1 MPLPGSGETERFF
14 CDNQAMVSLRFG
26 LLLALLFVLLIP
38 AGAGEQPGDL
48 PHTLEQ
54 VSVAYAKLE
63 PQSIRPAEGFIKY
76 DYLIPAG
83 YYKQMWD
90 WDGFFIG
97 SHLAQQGKP
106 QYLKWWVLDFAGA
119 IDADG
124 YVAGCITT
132 KGPRPLMGKFAMKP
146 FLAQGAVI
154 ASEGLGD
161 YQWVKPIW
169 ESMRKVIDY
178 RERTQFDP
186 KYGLFFWEN
195 AISSGADNNV
205 ALTNDEKDKSAIL
218 ATDISTFQFR
228 EYKAMA
234 ALAAKLGKPEETLR
248 YLQKAADLKAAML
261 KYMWFASTPA
271 KAKAALAG
279 DPGGQDAMFYN
290 IRRDTGQP
298 VKRISYSSFVPLID
312 DILPEKDAK
321 QMITRYM
328 LNKDVM
334 LAPYGIRSLSK
345 QDPDYNNQAIIVPYS
360 NWQGPIWINANYMNY
375 IVLKR
380 YGFDQQAA
388 ELSGILGRMVLADI
402 QKWGSMHEDYNA
414 ESGEGLAP
422 TPEQSPN
429 HVFAGFVGWNLLVQD
444 MLQCEVKGE
453 CGFLRNYRKTE
464 EH

>member
-1 MPLPGSGETERFF
+1 MMRFH
-14 CDNQAMVSLRFG
+14 RFAFTVA
-26 LLLALLFVLLIP
+26 LALVIISP
-38 AGAGEQPGDL
+38 ASRGKQSDDL
-48 PHTLEQ
+48 AQTLAQ
-54 VSVAYAKLE
+54 LSAAYAKLE

-119 IDADG
+119 IDQDG

-161 YQWVKPIW
+161 YEWVKPIW
-169 ESMRKVIDY
+169 DSMRKVIAY

-205 ALTNDEKDKSAIL
+205 TLTNDEHDKSAIL
-218 ATDISTFQFR
+218 ATDISTFQYR
-228 EYKAMA
+228 EYKAMER
-234 ALAAKLGKPEETLR
+234 LAEKLGKPEEATE
-248 YLQKAADLKAAML
+248 YGKKAADLKAAML
-261 KYMWFASTPA
+261 KHTWFA
-271 KAKAALAG
+271 KDG
-279 DPGGQDAMFYN
+279 MFYN
-290 IRRDTGQP
+290 VRRDTGKP

-312 DILPEKDAK
+312 DILPEKDARE
-321 QMITRYM
+321 MIRRYM

-334 LAPYGIRSLSK
+334 LAPYGVRSLSR
-345 QDPDYNNQAIIVPYS
+345 QDPDYNNAAIIVPYS
-360 NWQGPIWINANYMNY
+360 NWRGPIWINANYMNY
-375 IVLKR
+375 IALKR
-380 YGFDQQAA
+380 YGFDKEAA
-388 ELSGILGRMVLADI
+388 ELSGILGRMLLADI
-402 QKWGSMHEDYNA
+402 NKWGSMHEDYNA
-414 ESGEGLAP
+414 ETGAGLAP
-422 TPEQSPN
+422 TPEQSPD
-429 HVFAGFVGWNLLVQD
+429 HVFAGFVGWNLLAQD
-444 MLQCEVKGE
+444 MLQCEVKGQ
-453 CGFLRNYRKTE
+453 CGFLRNYGIKRPAR
-464 EH
+464 

>member
-1 MPLPGSGETERFF
+1 MAQLVRLF
-14 CDNQAMVSLRFG
+14 
-26 LLLALLFVLLIP
+26 LLLSFALPTV
-38 AGAGEQPGDL
+38 AGQTGDL
-48 PHTLEQ
+48 TQTLTQ
-54 VSVAYAKLE
+54 VSAAYAKLE

-119 IDADG
+119 IDPDG

-161 YQWVKPIW
+161 YEWVKPIW
-169 ESMRKVIDY
+169 ESMRKVIAY

-205 ALTNDEKDKSAIL
+205 ALTNDEHDKSAIL
-218 ATDISTFQFR
+218 GTDISTFQYR
-228 EYKAMA
+228 EYEAMA
-234 ALAAKLGKPEETLR
+234 QVADKLGEPDEAAEYRK
-248 YLQKAADLKAAML
+248 KAADLKAAML
-261 KYMWFASTPA
+261 QHMW
-271 KAKAALAG
+271 LA
-279 DPGGQDAMFYN
+279 QDAMFYN
-290 IRRDTGQP
+290 IRRDTGKP

-312 DILPEKDAK
+312 DILPEKSARE
-321 QMITRYM
+321 MIRRYL

-345 QDPDYNNQAIIVPYS
+345 QDKDYNNAAIIVPYS

-375 IVLKR
+375 IALKR
-380 YGFDQQAA
+380 YGFDKEAA
-388 ELSGILGRMVLADI
+388 ELSSILGRMVLADI
-402 QKWGSMHEDYNA
+402 QKWGSMHEDYDA
-414 ESGEGLAP
+414 ETGAGLAP

-429 HVFAGFVGWNLLVQD
+429 HVFAGFVGWNLLVED
-444 MLQCEVKGE
+444 MLQCEVKKE
-453 CGFLRNYRKTE
+453 CSFMRNYTTIAK
-464 EH
+464 

>member
-1 MPLPGSGETERFF
+1 MLGMITRPIRFWFILSLLPFCAGSIRAADKPATLAQTLTE
-14 CDNQAMVSLRFG
+14 VS
-26 LLLALLFVLLIP
+26 A
-38 AGAGEQPGDL
+38 
-48 PHTLEQ
+48 
-54 VSVAYAKLE
+54 AYAKLE

-119 IDADG
+119 IDKDG

-154 ASEGLGD
+154 ASDGLGD
-161 YQWVKPIW
+161 YEWVKPIW
-169 ESMRKVIDY
+169 ESLRKVIVY
-178 RERTQFDP
+178 REQTQFDP

-205 ALTNDEKDKSAIL
+205 ALTNDPNDKSAIL
-218 ATDISTFQFR
+218 STDISTFQLR

-234 ALAAKLGKPEETLR
+234 QLADKFGKPDEAVEFR
-248 YLQKAADLKAAML
+248 KKAADLKAAML
-261 KYMWFASTPA
+261 AHMWFPRET
-271 KAKAALAG
+271 
-279 DPGGQDAMFYN
+279 MFYN
-290 IRRDTGQP
+290 IRRDTGKP
-298 VKRISYSSFVPLID
+298 VKRIGYSNFVPLID
-312 DILPEKDAK
+312 DILPEKSA
-321 QMITRYM
+321 QEMIQRYL

-345 QDPDYNNQAIIVPYS
+345 QDPDYNNAAIIVPYS
-360 NWQGPIWINANYMNY
+360 NWQGPIWINANYLNY
-375 IVLKR
+375 ISLKR
-380 YGFDQQAA
+380 YGFDKEAA

-414 ESGEGLAP
+414 ETGEGLAP

-444 MLQCEVKGE
+444 MLQCEVKSE
-453 CGFLRNYRKTE
+453 CRFLKNYGGK
-464 EH
+464 

>member
-1 MPLPGSGETERFF
+1 
-14 CDNQAMVSLRFG
+14 MVLKAIWI
-26 LLLALLFVLLIP
+26 LLLCPFFFP
-38 AGAGEQPGDL
+38 AVSNAADKPANLAQ
-48 PHTLEQ
+48 TLDQ

-83 YYKQMWD
+83 FYKQMWD

-106 QYLKWWVLDFAGA
+106 QYLKYWVLDFAGA
-119 IDADG
+119 IDKDG

-132 KGPRPLMGKFAMKP
+132 KGPRPLMGRFAMKP

-154 ASEGLGD
+154 ASEGMGD
-161 YQWVKPIW
+161 YAWVKPIW
-169 ESMRKVIDY
+169 ENMRKVITY
-178 RERTQFDP
+178 REQTQFDP

-205 ALTNDEKDKSAIL
+205 ALTNDPNDKSAIL
-218 ATDISTFQFR
+218 ATDISTFQYR

-234 ALAAKLGKPEETLR
+234 QLADKLGYKDEAAE
-248 YLQKAADLKAAML
+248 YKKKAANLRVAML
-261 KYMWFASTPA
+261 QHMWFA
-271 KAKAALAG
+271 
-279 DPGGQDAMFYN
+279 DEAMFYN
-290 IRRDTGQP
+290 IRRDTGKP

-312 DILPEKDAK
+312 DILASKDAK
-321 QMITRYM
+321 AMITRYM

-345 QDPDYNNQAIIVPYS
+345 QDTDYNNAAIIIPYS

-375 IVLKR
+375 IALKR
-380 YGFDQQAA
+380 NGFDKEAA

-402 QKWGSMHEDYNA
+402 QKWGSMHENYDA
-414 ESGEGLAP
+414 ETGAGLAP
-422 TPEQSPN
+422 TPEQSEN
-429 HVFAGFVGWNLLVQD
+429 HVFSGFVGWNLLAQD
-444 MLQCEVKGE
+444 MLQCEVKDQ
-453 CGFLRNYRKTE
+453 CAFLKNYGAAM
-464 EH
+464 

>member
-1 MPLPGSGETERFF
+1 MADTLP
-14 CDNQAMVSLRFG
+14 VRFG
-26 LLLALLFVLLIP
+26 LLFALLLAPVDHLRN
-38 AGAGEQPGDL
+38 ADL
-48 PHTLEQ
+48 AQTLAQ
-54 VSVAYAKLE
+54 VSAAYAKLE

-106 QYLKWWVLDFAGA
+106 QYLKWWVLDFADA
-119 IDADG
+119 IDPDG

-154 ASEGLGD
+154 ASEGLSD
-161 YQWVKPIW
+161 YAWVKPIW
-169 ESMRKVIDY
+169 ESMRKVMAY

-205 ALTNDEKDKSAIL
+205 ALTNDEHDKSAIL
-218 ATDISTFQFR
+218 ATDISTFQLR

-234 ALAAKLGKPEETLR
+234 QLAEKLGKPDE
-248 YLQKAADLKAAML
+248 AAEYRKKSAALKAAML
-261 KYMWFASTPA
+261 QHFWSS
-271 KAKAALAG
+271 
-279 DPGGQDAMFYN
+279 QDAIFYN
-290 IRRDTGQP
+290 IRRDTGKP

-312 DILPEKDAK
+312 NILPDNDARA
-321 QMITRYM
+321 MIRRYM

-345 QDPDYNNQAIIVPYS
+345 HDPDYNNAAIIVPYS
-360 NWQGPIWINANYMNY
+360 NWQGPIWINANYLNY
-375 IVLKR
+375 IALKR
-380 YGFDQQAA
+380 YGFDKEAA
-388 ELSGILGRMVLADI
+388 ELSGILGRMVVADI
-402 QKWGSMHEDYNA
+402 QKWGSMHEDYDA
-414 ESGEGLAP
+414 ETGAGLAP

-429 HVFAGFVGWNLLVQD
+429 HVFAGFVGWNLLVED
-444 MLQCEVKGE
+444 MLQCEVKGQ
-453 CGFLRNYRKTE
+453 CGLLQNYGIKNQ
-464 EH
+464 

>member
-1 MPLPGSGETERFF
+1 MLDMLHVRF
-14 CDNQAMVSLRFG
+14 A
-26 LLLALLFVLLIP
+26 LLLALFVYPLDHAHHGKP
-38 AGAGEQPGDL
+38 AGDL
-48 PHTLEQ
+48 AQTLAQ
-54 VSVAYAKLE
+54 VTAAYAKLE

-119 IDADG
+119 IDPDG

-161 YQWVKPIW
+161 YEWVKPIW
-169 ESMRKVIDY
+169 ESMRKVIAY

-205 ALTNDEKDKSAIL
+205 ALTNDEHDKSAIL
-218 ATDISTFQFR
+218 GTDISTFQYR

-234 ALAAKLGKPEETLR
+234 QVADKLGEPDEAAEYRK
-248 YLQKAADLKAAML
+248 KAADLKAAML
-261 KYMWFASTPA
+261 QHMW
-271 KAKAALAG
+271 LA
-279 DPGGQDAMFYN
+279 QDAMFYN
-290 IRRDTGQP
+290 IRRDTGKP

-312 DILPEKDAK
+312 DILPEKSARE
-321 QMITRYM
+321 MIRRYL

-345 QDPDYNNQAIIVPYS
+345 QDKDYNNAAIIVPYS

-375 IVLKR
+375 IALKR
-380 YGFDQQAA
+380 YGFDKEAA
-388 ELSGILGRMVLADI
+388 ELSSILGRMVLADI
-402 QKWGSMHEDYNA
+402 QKWGSMHEDYDA
-414 ESGEGLAP
+414 ETGAGLAP

-429 HVFAGFVGWNLLVQD
+429 HVFAGFVGWNLLVED
-444 MLQCEVKGE
+444 MLQCEVKKE
-453 CGFLRNYRKTE
+453 CSFMRNYTTIAK
-464 EH
+464 

>member
-1 MPLPGSGETERFF
+1 MFR
-14 CDNQAMVSLRFG
+14 
-26 LLLALLFVLLIP
+26 FVLLVVWFLALI
-38 AGAGEQPGDL
+38 GAAWSGKPSDDL
-48 PHTLEQ
+48 AQTLTQ
-54 VSVAYAKLE
+54 VSNAYAKLE

-106 QYLKWWVLDFAGA
+106 QYLKFWVLDFAGA
-119 IDADG
+119 IDPDG

-161 YQWVKPIW
+161 YEWVKPIW
-169 ESMRKVIDY
+169 ESMRKVIAY
-178 RERTQFDP
+178 RERTQFDS

-205 ALTNDEKDKSAIL
+205 ALTNDEHDKSAIL
-218 ATDISTFQFR
+218 ATDINTFQFR

-234 ALAAKLGKPEETLR
+234 ALAAKLGKTDETLR

-261 KYMWFASTPA
+261 QHFWFA
-271 KAKAALAG
+271 
-279 DPGGQDAMFYN
+279 QDAMFYN
-290 IRRDTGQP
+290 IRRDTGKP

-312 DILPEKDAK
+312 DILPEKSAK
-321 QMITRYM
+321 QVITRYV
-328 LNKDVM
+328 LNKGVM

-345 QDPDYNNQAIIVPYS
+345 QDPDYNNAAIIVPYS

-375 IVLKR
+375 ISLKR
-380 YGFDQQAA
+380 YGFDKEAA

-414 ESGEGLAP
+414 ETGEGLAP
-422 TPEQSPN
+422 TPEQSEN
-429 HVFAGFVGWNLLVQD
+429 HVFSGFVGWNLLVQD
-444 MLQCEVKGE
+444 MLQCEVQSR
-453 CGFLRNYRKTE
+453 CGFLRNYGINKAHQRPLAQTN
-464 EH
+464 

>member
-1 MPLPGSGETERFF
+1 MTIRSIRVPLILS
-14 CDNQAMVSLRFG
+14 
-26 LLLALLFVLLIP
+26 LLFSLDGVLCAADKP
-38 AGAGEQPGDL
+38 ASLAQ
-48 PHTLEQ
+48 TLTE
-54 VSVAYAKLE
+54 VSAAYAKLE

-119 IDADG
+119 IDQDG

-161 YQWVKPIW
+161 YHWVAPIW
-169 ESMRKVIDY
+169 ESLRKVITY
-178 RERTQFDP
+178 REQTQFDP

-205 ALTNDEKDKSAIL
+205 ALTNDPHDKSAIL

-234 ALAAKLGKPEETLR
+234 QMADKLGKPDEAAEYR
-248 YLQKAADLKAAML
+248 NKAADLKAAML
-261 KYMWFASTPA
+261 QHMWFA
-271 KAKAALAG
+271 
-279 DPGGQDAMFYN
+279 QDVMFYN
-290 IRRDTGQP
+290 IRRDTGKP
-298 VKRISYSSFVPLID
+298 VKRISYSNFVPLID
-312 DILPEKDAK
+312 DILPEKSAK
-321 QMITRYM
+321 EMIRRYL
-328 LNKDVM
+328 LNKDYM
-334 LAPYGIRSLSK
+334 LAPYGVRSLSK
-345 QDPDYNNQAIIVPYS
+345 RDPDYNNAAIIVPYS
-360 NWQGPIWINANYMNY
+360 NWQGPIWINANYLNY
-375 IVLKR
+375 ISLKR
-380 YGFDQQAA
+380 YGFNKEAA

-402 QKWGSMHEDYNA
+402 QKWGSMHEDYDA
-414 ESGEGLAP
+414 ETGEGLAP
-422 TPEQSPN
+422 TQEQSPN
-429 HVFAGFVGWNLLVQD
+429 HVFAGFVGWNLLAQD

-453 CGFLRNYRKTE
+453 CGFLRTYGKSISQ
-464 EH
+464 

>member
-1 MPLPGSGETERFF
+1 
-14 CDNQAMVSLRFG
+14 MVSMILRAISCWIF
-26 LLLALLFVLLIP
+26 LWLAAVASTSP
-38 AGAGEQPGDL
+38 DKASDL
-48 PHTLEQ
+48 AQTLSD

-119 IDADG
+119 IDKDG

-132 KGPRPLMGKFAMKP
+132 KGPRPLMGRFAMKP

-161 YQWVKPIW
+161 YQWVNPIW
-169 ESMRKVIDY
+169 ESMRKVITY
-178 RERTQFDP
+178 REHTQFDP

-205 ALTNDEKDKSAIL
+205 ALTNDEHDKSAIL
-218 ATDISTFQFR
+218 AADISTFQYR

-234 ALAAKLGKPEETLR
+234 QLADKLGYADQAAEYRK
-248 YLQKAADLKAAML
+248 KADALKASML
-261 KYMWFASTPA
+261 KHMWFT
-271 KAKAALAG
+271 
-279 DPGGQDAMFYN
+279 DEAMFYN
-290 IRRDTGQP
+290 VRRDTAKP
-298 VKRISYSSFVPLID
+298 VKRISYSNFVPLID
-312 DILPEKDAK
+312 DILPEKSAK
-321 QMITRYM
+321 EMIARYM
-328 LNKDVM
+328 LNKDAM
-334 LAPYGIRSLSK
+334 LAPYGIRSLSR
-345 QDPDYNNQAIIVPYS
+345 QDPDYNNAAIIVPYS
-360 NWQGPIWINANYMNY
+360 NWQGPIWINANYLNY
-375 IVLKR
+375 IALKR
-380 YGFDQQAA
+380 YGFDKEAK

-414 ESGEGLAP
+414 ETGEGLAP

-444 MLQCEVKGE
+444 MLQCEVKGK
-453 CGFLRNYRKTE
+453 CQFLKDYGATGKQ
-464 EH
+464 

>member
-1 MPLPGSGETERFF
+1 MLDMIRLVRLVLV
-14 CDNQAMVSLRFG
+14 VSLF
-26 LLLALLFVLLIP
+26 FPTVFS
-38 AGAGEQPGDL
+38 AGADKHPDDL
-48 PHTLEQ
+48 AQTLAQ

-119 IDADG
+119 IEPDG
-124 YVAGCITT
+124 YVVGCITT
-132 KGPRPLMGKFAMKP
+132 TGPRPLMGKFAMKP

-169 ESMRKVIDY
+169 ESMRKVVAY

-195 AISSGADNNV
+195 GISSGADNNV
-205 ALTNDEKDKSAIL
+205 ALTNDDHDKSAIL

-234 ALAAKLGKPEETLR
+234 ALAAKLGKTDEALQ
-248 YLQKAADLKAAML
+248 YLQKAADLKTAML
-261 KYMWFASTPA
+261 KYMWSAP
-271 KAKAALAG
+271 
-279 DPGGQDAMFYN
+279 DAMFYN
-290 IRRDTGQP
+290 VRRDTGKP

-312 DILPEKDAK
+312 DIVPEKSAK

-360 NWQGPIWINANYMNY
+360 NWQGPIWINANYLNY
-375 IVLKR
+375 ISLKR
-380 YGFDQQAA
+380 YGFDKQAR
-388 ELSGILGRMVLADI
+388 ELSGVLGRMVVADI
-402 QKWGSMHEDYNA
+402 AKWGSMHEDYNA
-414 ESGEGLAP
+414 ETGEGLAP
-422 TPEQSPN
+422 TPEQSEN
-429 HVFAGFVGWNLLVQD
+429 HVFSGFVGWNLLAQD
-444 MLQCEVKGE
+444 MLQCEVKKE
-453 CGFLRNYRKTE
+453 CAFLRNYGKTQ
-464 EH
+464 

>member
-1 MPLPGSGETERFF
+1 MLSWLSATMLYVMFRLL
-14 CDNQAMVSLRFG
+14 SLH
-26 LLLALLFVLLIP
+26 LLLICIAPFALCADQP
-38 AGAGEQPGDL
+38 ANL
-48 PHTLEQ
+48 PQTLTD
-54 VSVAYAKLE
+54 VSAAYAKLE

-119 IDADG
+119 IDPDG

-146 FLAQGAVI
+146 FLAQGALI
-154 ASEGLGD
+154 ASQRLGD
-161 YQWVKPIW
+161 YLWVKPIW
-169 ESMRKVIDY
+169 ENMRKVIVY
-178 RERTQFDP
+178 REKTQFDP

-205 ALTNDEKDKSAIL
+205 ALTNDPNDKSAIL

-234 ALAAKLGKPEETLR
+234 ALAAKLGKTDETLE
-248 YLQKAADLKAAML
+248 YLQKAANLKAAML
-261 KYMWFASTPA
+261 KHMW
-271 KAKAALAG
+271 LA
-279 DPGGQDAMFYN
+279 QDAMFYN
-290 IRRDTGQP
+290 IRRDTGKP

-312 DILPEKDAK
+312 EILTDKDAK
-321 QMITRYM
+321 RMITRYM

-345 QDPDYNNQAIIVPYS
+345 QDPDYNNAAIIVPYS

-375 IVLKR
+375 IALKR
-380 YGFDQQAA
+380 YGFDKEAA

-414 ESGEGLAP
+414 ETGEGLAP
-422 TPEQSPN
+422 TPEQSEN
-429 HVFAGFVGWNLLVQD
+429 HVFSGFVGWNLLVQD
-444 MLQCEVKGE
+444 MLQCEVKQQ
-453 CGFLRNYRKTE
+453 CSFLREYGAAAK
-464 EH
+464 

>member
-1 MPLPGSGETERFF
+1 MLDMLHVRF
-14 CDNQAMVSLRFG
+14 A
-26 LLLALLFVLLIP
+26 LLLALFVYPLDHAHNGKP
-38 AGAGEQPGDL
+38 AGDL
-48 PHTLEQ
+48 AQTLAQ
-54 VSVAYAKLE
+54 VTAAYAKLE

-119 IDADG
+119 IDPDG

-161 YQWVKPIW
+161 YEWVKPIW
-169 ESMRKVIDY
+169 ESMRKVIAY

-205 ALTNDEKDKSAIL
+205 ALTNDEHDKSAIL
-218 ATDISTFQFR
+218 GTDISTFQYR
-228 EYKAMA
+228 EYEAMA
-234 ALAAKLGKPEETLR
+234 QVADKLGKPDEAAEYR
-248 YLQKAADLKAAML
+248 KKAADLKAAML
-261 KYMWFASTPA
+261 QHMW
-271 KAKAALAG
+271 LA
-279 DPGGQDAMFYN
+279 QDAMFYN
-290 IRRDTGQP
+290 IRRDTGKP

-312 DILPEKDAK
+312 DILPEKSARE
-321 QMITRYM
+321 MIRRYL

-345 QDPDYNNQAIIVPYS
+345 QDKDYNNAAIIVPYS

-375 IVLKR
+375 IALKR
-380 YGFDQQAA
+380 YGFDKEAA
-388 ELSGILGRMVLADI
+388 ELSSILGRMVLADI
-402 QKWGSMHEDYNA
+402 QKWGSMHEDYDA
-414 ESGEGLAP
+414 ETGAGLAP

-429 HVFAGFVGWNLLVQD
+429 HVFAGFVGWNLLVED
-444 MLQCEVKGE
+444 MLQCEVKKE
-453 CGFLRNYRKTE
+453 CSFMRNYTTIAK
-464 EH
+464 

>member
-1 MPLPGSGETERFF
+1 MLIMNLIAAFILAF
-14 CDNQAMVSLRFG
+14 ALRFAG
-26 LLLALLFVLLIP
+26 LPAANDKPSDLA
-38 AGAGEQPGDL
+38 Q
-48 PHTLEQ
+48 TLTE
-54 VSVAYAKLE
+54 VSAAYAKLE

-119 IDADG
+119 IDKDG

-132 KGPRPLMGKFAMKP
+132 KGPRPLMGRFAMKP
-146 FLAQGAVI
+146 FLAQGAVM

-161 YQWVKPIW
+161 YQWIKPIW
-169 ESMRKVIDY
+169 ESLRKVISY
-178 RERTQFDP
+178 REQTQFDP

-205 ALTNDEKDKSAIL
+205 ALTNDPNDKSAIL
-218 ATDISTFQFR
+218 AADLSTFQYR
-228 EYKAMA
+228 EYRAMA
-234 ALAAKLGKPEETLR
+234 QLAEKLGSEEQAAEYR
-248 YLQKAADLKAAML
+248 KKAADLKAAML
-261 KYMWFASTPA
+261 KYFWFP
-271 KAKAALAG
+271 
-279 DPGGQDAMFYN
+279 QEAMFYN
-290 IRRDTGQP
+290 LRRDTGKP

-321 QMITRYM
+321 EMIRRYM
-328 LNKDVM
+328 VDRSYM

-345 QDPDYNNQAIIVPYS
+345 QDPEYNNAAIIVPYS

-375 IVLKR
+375 IALKR
-380 YGFDQQAA
+380 DGFNKEAA
-388 ELSGILGRMVLADI
+388 ELAGILGRMVLADI
-402 QKWGSMHEDYNA
+402 RKWGSMHEDYNA
-414 ESGEGLAP
+414 ETGEGLAP

-429 HVFAGFVGWNLLVQD
+429 HVFAGFVGWNLLVED

-453 CGFLRNYRKTE
+453 CGFLGMNGQSNIRK
-464 EH
+464 